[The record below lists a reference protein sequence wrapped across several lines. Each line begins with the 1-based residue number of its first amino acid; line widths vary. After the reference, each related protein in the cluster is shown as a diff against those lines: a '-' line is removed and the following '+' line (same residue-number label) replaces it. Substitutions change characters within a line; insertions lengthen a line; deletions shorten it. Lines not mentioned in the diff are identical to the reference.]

1 MRARPS
7 LRSAGAPLLA
17 VSLLLAACSS
27 GEEQAAAANAA
38 PTVSV
43 STVQMRAVQGGLTAS
58 GVLVPR
64 EEATV
69 AAELPGF
76 RVSQVLVDQGDFVR
90 RGQVLARLDDTLL
103 RSQIDQARAS
113 LGQQQVTAERT
124 AAEAARVAGLDE
136 QGVLSEE
143 AIAERR
149 MAARSAQAGVAVAQA
164 QLRDLQTR
172 QARMT
177 ITAPVDGRILERTV
191 RPGDTSQAGT
201 AMFRMARGGIV
212 ELDAEIPETE
222 LARVRPGAR
231 ASVQLPSGVEVAGVV
246 RLVSPTV
253 DQQTKLGR
261 ARLTLPVR
269 ADLRPGGFAK
279 ALFTADGGA
288 VAAVPEAA
296 IRYDADGA
304 SVMVVQPDNRARRVP
319 VTTGARSGGWVE
331 LREGPPAGS
340 RVALGGS
347 AFVLEGDLVR
357 PVAPPAA
364 ATAGRR

>member
-1 MRARPS
+1 MIAMNSIRP
-7 LRSAGAPLLA
+7 AGLA
-17 VSLLLAACSS
+17 AVAATLLLAACSK
-27 GEEQAAAANAA
+27 GDEPAAAANAA

-43 STVQMRAVQGGLTAS
+43 ATVQMRAVEGGLTAS

-69 AAELPGF
+69 APELSGF
-76 RVSQVLVDQGDFVR
+76 RVAQVLVDQGDFVR

-103 RSQIDQARAS
+103 QAQVDQARAS
-113 LGQQQVTAERT
+113 LAQQQVAAERS
-124 AAEAARVAGLDE
+124 AAEAARVEGLDD

-164 QLRDLQTR
+164 QLKDLQTR
-172 QARMT
+172 QSRMT
-177 ITAPVDGRILERTV
+177 ITAPVEGRILERTV
-191 RPGDTSQAGT
+191 RPGDTSQAGS
-201 AMFRMARGGIV
+201 AMFRMARGGII
-212 ELDAEIPETE
+212 ELDAEVPETE
-222 LARVRPGAR
+222 LVRVRPGGR
-231 ASVQLPSGVEVAGVV
+231 ASVQLPGGTEVAGVV

-253 DQQTKLGR
+253 DRQTNLGR

-279 ALFTADGGA
+279 AVFAATGGS

-304 SVMVVQPDNRARRVP
+304 SVMVVQPDNRVRRVP
-319 VTTGARSGGWVE
+319 VSTGARSGGWVE
-331 LREGPPAGS
+331 LRQGPAAGS

-357 PVAPPAA
+357 PTAPAPTTAA
-364 ATAGRR
+364 AR

>member
-1 MRARPS
+1 MSAIHTR
-7 LRSAGAPLLA
+7 RSAALA
-17 VSLLLAACSS
+17 AVTAVLLLTACSP
-27 GEEQAAAANAA
+27 GEEQAATPNSA

-43 STVQMRAVQGGLTAS
+43 STVQMRPVQGGLMAS

-64 EEATV
+64 EEAAV
-69 AAELPGF
+69 AAELSGF

-113 LGQQQVTAERT
+113 LAQQEVAAERS
-124 AAEAARVAGLDE
+124 AAEAARVEGLDD

-149 MAARSAQAGVAVAQA
+149 MAARSAQAGVAVAEA

-172 QARMT
+172 QGRMT
-177 ITAPVDGRILERTV
+177 ITAPVEGRILERTV

-231 ASVQLPSGVEVAGVV
+231 ATVELPSGVEVAGVV

-279 ALFTADGGA
+279 AVFASAAGA

-304 SVMVVQPDNRARRVP
+304 SVMVVQPDNRVRRVP
-319 VTTGARSGGWVE
+319 VSTGSRSDGWVE

-357 PVAPPAA
+357 PVAPAA
-364 ATAGRR
+364 ATATSQ